1 MSYLKVKK
9 WKIYLKIRKLMV
21 NMLKLET
28 IYLIE
33 EENESEDSNIDW
45 FIKY

>member
-1 MSYLKVKK
+1 MSYLKEKK

-45 FIKY
+45 FINY

>member
-1 MSYLKVKK
+1 
-9 WKIYLKIRKLMV
+9 LKIRKLMV

-33 EENESEDSNIDW
+33 EENESEDSNID
-45 FIKY
+45 

>member
-1 MSYLKVKK
+1 
-9 WKIYLKIRKLMV
+9 MV

-45 FIKY
+45 FINY

>member
-1 MSYLKVKK
+1 
-9 WKIYLKIRKLMV
+9 MV

-45 FIKY
+45 FINYQILSY

>member
-45 FIKY
+45 FINY